1 MQVSQSIIA
10 EAELIHFITKWK
22 TVKGKY
28 SAFWQFQGRET
39 EARFGQYSFMGDAC
53 ARKKEH
59 RTTLQ
64 ISWLREAHILLGD
77 KTLPQSLREPPR
89 GHSGAQVRGLRTQK
103 CFLGHPRWVKL
114 KVWSPRNCHHHSPW
128 PQQSVLLTKP
138 SKLWNHQMHPAGPR
152 FSTITLKG
160 KENT

>member
-77 KTLPQSLREPPR
+77 KTLPQSLREPR
-89 GHSGAQVRGLRTQK
+89 EDTVEHRSGGWGRRNASLVIQGGWSSK
-103 CFLGHPRWVKL
+103 CGPQETVTTTVLGPSSLCFWPSPPSYGITKCTLQAHGFLL
-114 KVWSPRNCHHHSPW
+114 
-128 PQQSVLLTKP
+128 
-138 SKLWNHQMHPAGPR
+138 
-152 FSTITLKG
+152 
-160 KENT
+160 